1 MGFRF
6 LQEMTLFLKNGVCCW
21 VVLDC
26 VEQPEL
32 GFDLKFLGGDVAAL
46 PGVEKLID
54 VSCYLLSIN

>member
-1 MGFRF
+1 
-6 LQEMTLFLKNGVCCW
+6 
-21 VVLDC
+21 VVIDR

-54 VSCYLLSIN
+54 VSCYLLTIN

>member
-1 MGFRF
+1 MGFVV
-6 LQEMTLFLKNGVCCW
+6 G

-54 VSCYLLSIN
+54 VSCYLLSKLTASVFASESLANL